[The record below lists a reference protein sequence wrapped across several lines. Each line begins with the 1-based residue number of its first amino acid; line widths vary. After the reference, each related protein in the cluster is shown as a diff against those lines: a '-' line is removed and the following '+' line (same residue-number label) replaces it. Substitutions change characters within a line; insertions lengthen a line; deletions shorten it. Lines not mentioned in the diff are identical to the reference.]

1 MRMRVTML
9 LALLLGLCGCASI
22 PLGTALSLSSLTPG
36 ALAQIDPGQVQ
47 VKLSVPE
54 GYGVDVAASH
64 LALAL
69 SGPSG
74 SRSGEMGLAV
84 LGVSRGVRPGG
95 WFSPD
100 IQVLTYSMALSAE
113 GARTLR
119 GLQAFVLS
127 GKPNHFTLSV
137 DAPFSKIPPSARE
150 VMFWA
155 DLKLFPSEPFMPL
168 VDGARIRI
176 KDKPLDS

>member
-1 MRMRVTML
+1 MHIRATIL

-74 SRSGEMGLAV
+74 SRSGEMGLSV

-100 IQVLTYSMALSAE
+100 IPVQTYSLVLSAD

-127 GKPNHFTLSV
+127 GNPKHFTLSV
-137 DAPFSKIPPSARE
+137 DAPFSKMPPNARD
-150 VMFWA
+150 VTFWA

-168 VDGARIRI
+168 IDGARIRI
-176 KDKPLDS
+176 KDKAADS